1 MGNERC
7 RVVVVGGGF
16 AGLEVARGLRR
27 EHVDITLVDRTNHH
41 LFQPLLYQV
50 ATAGLAPSDIAEPI
64 RSILSRQDNV
74 TVRLAEVT
82 DVDLGAREVVV
93 ETPDGDAER
102 LPYDRLVLA
111 AGASHSYFGNDEWEA
126 HAPGLK
132 TLPDALQLRQRLLA
146 AFEKADWETDP
157 EEREA
162 LMTFV
167 VVGGGPTGVEMAGA
181 ISEIACRTL
190 RKDYRTINTT
200 KARTL
205 LLEGGD
211 AVLGS
216 YPESL
221 RKSAL
226 RQLESLNVEVQ
237 LNAQV
242 TGVTEDGVYVGETF
256 IPARTVMWAAGVA
269 ASPLAKTLGVDL
281 DRAGR
286 VEVEPDLS
294 VPGHPEVFVNGDL
307 AVVRDPETGEQVPGV
322 AQGAIQMGQH
332 TAKSI
337 AGDLRGK
344 ERKPFRYFDKGNMA
358 TIGRSRAVADVM
370 GVRLSGF
377 FAWIL
382 WVVVHVLFLVSFRNR
397 LLVMTKW
404 AWAWFTHDRATRL
417 VWPLAGPKKTGGT
430 AVPYPDSERAKSA

>member
-1 MGNERC
+1 MSNERC

-27 EHVDITLVDRTNHH
+27 DNVDIVLVDRTNHH

-50 ATAGLAPSDIAEPI
+50 ATAGLAPSDIAAPI
-64 RSILSRQDNV
+64 RSILRKQENV

-82 DVDLGAREVVV
+82 DIDLASREVVV
-93 ETPDGDAER
+93 KPPEGNVER

-111 AGASHSYFGNDEWEA
+111 AGASHSYFGNDEWSE

-132 TLPDALQLRQRLLA
+132 TLPDALRIRQRLLA
-146 AFEKADWETDP
+146 AFERADWVEDP

-190 RKDYRTINTT
+190 RKDYRTINTRQ
-200 KARTL
+200 ARTL
-205 LLEGGD
+205 LVEGGSS
-211 AVLGS
+211 VLAA

-221 RKSAL
+221 RQSAL
-226 RQLESLNVEVQ
+226 RQLESLGVETMLDSRVTK
-237 LNAQV
+237 V
-242 TGVTEDGVYVGETF
+242 TGDGVYIGDTF
-256 IPARTVMWAAGVA
+256 IASRTVVWAAGVA
-269 ASPLAKTLGVDL
+269 ASPLAKALGVEL

-286 VEVEPDLS
+286 VKVEPDLS
-294 VPGHPEVFVNGDL
+294 IPGHPEVFVVGDL
-307 AVVRDPETGEQVPGV
+307 AVSHDPKTGEQVPGV
-322 AQGAIQMGQH
+322 AQGAIQMGKH
-332 TAKSI
+332 AAKSI
-337 AGDLRGK
+337 RNDLRSR
-344 ERKPFRYFDKGNMA
+344 ERTVFRYFDRGNMA

-370 GVRLSGF
+370 GLRLSGLL
-377 FAWIL
+377 AWTL
-382 WVVVHVLFLVSFRNR
+382 WVIVHVWFLVSFRNR
-397 LLVMTKW
+397 LLVMIKW

-417 VWPLAGPKKTGGT
+417 VWPLVGPNAT
-430 AVPYPDSERAKSA
+430 ATVVPFPESEARSA

>member
-27 EHVDITLVDRTNHH
+27 EDVDITLVDRTNHH

-64 RSILSRQDNV
+64 RSILSRQKNV

-82 DVDLGAREVVV
+82 DVDLESREVVV
-93 ETPDGDAER
+93 DTPDGDTER

-111 AGASHSYFGNDEWEA
+111 AGASHSYFGNDEWEE

-157 EEREA
+157 AEREA

-190 RKDYRTINTT
+190 RKDYRTINTK

-221 RKSAL
+221 RESAL

-237 LNAQV
+237 LNARV

-269 ASPLAKTLGVDL
+269 ASPLAKALGVEL

-286 VEVEPDLS
+286 VKVEPDLS

-307 AVVRDPETGEQVPGV
+307 AVVHDPKTGEQVP
-322 AQGAIQMGQH
+322 
-332 TAKSI
+332 
-337 AGDLRGK
+337 
-344 ERKPFRYFDKGNMA
+344 
-358 TIGRSRAVADVM
+358 
-370 GVRLSGF
+370 
-377 FAWIL
+377 
-382 WVVVHVLFLVSFRNR
+382 
-397 LLVMTKW
+397 
-404 AWAWFTHDRATRL
+404 
-417 VWPLAGPKKTGGT
+417 
-430 AVPYPDSERAKSA
+430 